1 MGDQADVKNVPD
13 VTDVNS
19 SHVFLLV
26 LAVLSYRLLFHT
38 TRHLNFFSLVLCV
51 ACAYSTTQI
60 AGFFCKLSPVVVG
73 DLGTHT
79 SVHMLSRLSAV
90 AADKT
95 RQGCEWAVT
104 WVCSSGL
111 LDTSM
116 RAKCSE
122 GLDWMHQA
130 WPGHVPMEQHAREQT
145 ESFEAETN

>member
-1 MGDQADVKNVPD
+1 MSDQADVKNVQNMTDVTD

-51 ACAYSTTQI
+51 ACSYSTTQI

-73 DLGTHT
+73 DLGVHT
-79 SVHMLSRLSAV
+79 SVDMLSRLSAV
-90 AADKT
+90 AAEKT
-95 RQGCEWAVT
+95 RRGGVCAVT

-116 RAKCSE
+116 RARCSE

-130 WPGHVPMEQHAREQT
+130 WPGHVPMQEHARE
-145 ESFEAETN
+145 ETN